1 MIMRIISFILIA
13 LVATVPGLW
22 IKEYIFTNPVWWT
35 VVLAY
40 FFGNLIGYFEGI
52 RRKKKVKEDEE

>member
-1 MIMRIISFILIA
+1 MKILSYILIA

-22 IKEYIFTNPVWWT
+22 IENYIFTAPIWWT

-40 FFGNLIGYFEGI
+40 LLGRLFGYFAGKRE
-52 RRKKKVKEDEE
+52 KEDEKCKE

>member
-1 MIMRIISFILIA
+1 MRIISFILIA

-35 VVLAY
+35 VLSAHLLGRL
-40 FFGNLIGYFEGI
+40 FGYFEG
-52 RRKKKVKEDEE
+52 KKDKEKTNEE

>member
-1 MIMRIISFILIA
+1 MKILSYILIA

-22 IKEYIFTNPVWWT
+22 IKEYVFTNPVWWT

-40 FFGNLIGYFEGI
+40 FFGNLLGYFEGLH
-52 RRKKKVKEDEE
+52 KKKKERKTDEE

>member
-1 MIMRIISFILIA
+1 MKVIKYLLIA

-22 IKEYIFTNPVWWT
+22 IENYSFTTPVWWT

-40 FFGNLIGYFEGI
+40 LIGRLFGYFEGL
-52 RRKKKVKEDEE
+52 KKKEKDDEE

>member
-1 MIMRIISFILIA
+1 MKILSYILIA

-22 IKEYIFTNPVWWT
+22 IKEYVFTNPVWWT

-40 FFGNLIGYFEGI
+40 FFGNLLSYFEGLN
-52 RRKKKVKEDEE
+52 KKDKEKENKNA